1 MGRGW
6 GQGLYFFTW
15 EAWEAEGERKK
26 RKGNAIHIPGIKY
39 KGTTRGCVKIVGA
52 WVKCKSVF
60 TLFW

>member
-52 WVKCKSVF
+52 W
-60 TLFW
+60 